1 MRAGRLDRRVTL
13 QRRAITRDAAG
24 GAIEGWSSAFSCW
37 AERRDVRGSERLEAG
52 AVTATADAVF
62 RIRWRAGI
70 DATWRLMEGATGWD
84 IEAVAELGR
93 RDGLELS
100 CRRTRA

>member
-13 QRRAITRDAAG
+13 QRRVITRDAAG
-24 GAIEGWSSAFSCW
+24 GAIETWTSAFSCW

-52 AVTATADAVF
+52 AEVATHEATF

-70 DATWRLMEGATGWD
+70 DATWRLVEGTVAWD
-84 IEAVAELGR
+84 VEGIAELGR
-93 RDGLELS
+93 RDGLELT